1 MSAAQVPRRW
11 SMIHQIRGSGVLG
24 RSRGRVATGREAC
37 EEGRWK
43 CCGFSDPPGKGG
55 CIHSAHESLSG
66 APGGRQMEGK
76 RSFPIIKE
84 QFLPLLESRS
94 MNLSLRGRIRA
105 RLTVFGP
112 ERAPDL
118 SPCPTPHESSIVL
131 GWRVLRRGPAGFAER
146 LDSWRRSAHTDNPD
160 PMTASAPRSSPSMT
174 AKRFAESSPLSLRR
188 SAARSASRPTARKSW
203 PWRPS
208 RSPTSSSLIT
218 IRR

>member
-43 CCGFSDPPGKGG
+43 CYGFSDPPGKGG

-66 APGGRQMEGK
+66 APGGRQMGGK

-112 ERAPDL
+112 DRAPDL
-118 SPCPTPHESSIVL
+118 SPCPAPHESSIVL

-160 PMTASAPRSSPSMT
+160 PMTDSAPQILTVDDSKTVRRIL
-174 AKRFAESSPLSLRR
+174 AALFAPLGCTICESANGEEGLAVAALEGPDAPLSLR
-188 SAARSASRPTARKSW
+188 
-203 PWRPS
+203 
-208 RSPTSSSLIT
+208 
-218 IRR
+218 